1 MEADS
6 SMIPLNTRQGLPPKA
21 FWYVALRSLGAAIG
35 LVLIGRVLQMAP
47 AGSCRGL
54 LCGTASNGHV
64 SIVIYLFAA
73 FLVVNALL
81 RFKWFWFVLTDK
93 NISINSGIF
102 VRRSCTIRFDRIQD
116 INTFRG
122 PLHLLLG
129 LESVAIWTAS
139 VDQRAGKVNRPDGL
153 IVLET
158 DTADWLREYLSDPP
172 AAAAGDSAPS
182 RNRPSA
188 APPSAPRQGS
198 AGLVAV
204 LIVAALV
211 VAGLVG
217 FWRLRTPSP
226 VVAASPPAATG
237 PAAPPAATAPAR
249 LPTPSPA
256 RVQPMR
262 AAQPAANAQAAASQ
276 YGLSCAI
283 RKSLEGV
290 KLCGDLKQ
298 AGRCEHESDFASRP
312 MPEPAVLTVVNRSEE
327 TVKFYWLDPHGARA
341 LYATLGPGGHVDQP
355 SHIGAHWLVSTQ
367 DDRCIGIFSA
377 DTMAVGIF

>member
-1 MEADS
+1 
-6 SMIPLNTRQGLPPKA
+6 MIPLNTRQGLPPKA

-47 AGSCRGL
+47 AGTCRGL
-54 LCGTASNGHV
+54 LCGITPNGLMSV
-64 SIVIYLFAA
+64 VIYIFAA

-81 RFKWFWFVLTDK
+81 RFKWYWFVLTDK

-102 VRRSCTIRFDRIQD
+102 VRKSCTIRFDRIQD

-139 VDQRAGKVNRPDGL
+139 LDQRAGRANRPDGL

-158 DTADWLREYLSDPP
+158 DTADWLREYLADPP
-172 AAAAGDSAPS
+172 AVGVGDLAPS
-182 RNRPSA
+182 RNRQPAALPSG
-188 APPSAPRQGS
+188 PHQGS
-198 AGLVAV
+198 GGLVAV
-204 LIVAALV
+204 LIVAALA

-217 FWRLRTPSP
+217 FWRARAPSP
-226 VVAASPPAATG
+226 VTASLPAATG
-237 PAAPPAATAPAR
+237 PAAPPAAAAPAR
-249 LPTPSPA
+249 VTRPSPG

-262 AAQPAANAQAAASQ
+262 PAQPAASAQAAASE

-283 RKSLEGV
+283 RKSLDGV

-298 AGRCEHESDFASRP
+298 AGRCEHESEFASRP
-312 MPEPAVLTVVNRSEE
+312 MPELAVLTVVNRSDE
-327 TVKFYWLDPHGARA
+327 TVKFYWLGSHGARA
-341 LYATLGPGGHVDQP
+341 LYATLGPGGHVNQP

>member
-1 MEADS
+1 
-6 SMIPLNTRQGLPPKA
+6 MIPLNTRQGLPSKA
-21 FWYVALRSLGAAIG
+21 FWYVALRSLVAAIG

-54 LCGTASNGHV
+54 LCGTTSNGPMSV
-64 SIVIYLFAA
+64 VIYLIAA
-73 FLVVNALL
+73 LLVVNALL
-81 RFKWFWFVLTDK
+81 RFKWFWFVLTEK
-93 NISINSGIF
+93 NISINSGVL
-102 VRRSCTIRFDRIQD
+102 VRKSCTIRLDRIQD
-116 INTFRG
+116 INTFCG
-122 PLHLLLG
+122 PLQLLLG
-129 LESVAIWTAS
+129 LKSVAIWTAS
-139 VDQRAGKVNRPDGL
+139 LDQRSGKVNRPDGL

-158 DTADWLREYLSDPP
+158 DTADWLREYLSDP
-172 AAAAGDSAPS
+172 AAAGVGDSAPS
-182 RNRPSA
+182 RNRPA
-188 APPSAPRQGS
+188 AALPSAPPQGN
-198 AGLVAV
+198 AGLVAA

-217 FWRLRTPSP
+217 LWRVRTPSP
-226 VVAASPPAATG
+226 VAAAPPAATN
-237 PAAPPAATAPAR
+237 PAAPPAAAASAR
-249 LPTPSPA
+249 LPTPSPG

-262 AAQPAANAQAAASQ
+262 AAQPAANAHAAASE

-283 RKSLEGV
+283 RKSLDGV

-312 MPEPAVLTVVNRSEE
+312 MPEPAVLTVVNRSDE
-327 TVKFYWLDPHGARA
+327 TVKFYWLDSHGARA
-341 LYATLGPGGHVDQP
+341 LYATLAPGGHVNQP

>member
-1 MEADS
+1 MS
-6 SMIPLNTRQGLPPKA
+6 
-21 FWYVALRSLGAAIG
+21 V
-35 LVLIGRVLQMAP
+35 
-47 AGSCRGL
+47 
-54 LCGTASNGHV
+54 
-64 SIVIYLFAA
+64 VIYIFAA

-81 RFKWFWFVLTDK
+81 RFKWYWFVLTDK

-102 VRRSCTIRFDRIQD
+102 VRKSCTIRFDRIQD

-139 VDQRAGKVNRPDGL
+139 LDQRAGRANRPDGL

-158 DTADWLREYLSDPP
+158 DTADWLREYLADPP
-172 AAAAGDSAPS
+172 AVGVGDLAPS
-182 RNRPSA
+182 RNRQPAALPSG
-188 APPSAPRQGS
+188 PHQGS
-198 AGLVAV
+198 GGLVAV
-204 LIVAALV
+204 LIVAALA

-217 FWRLRTPSP
+217 FWRARAPSP
-226 VVAASPPAATG
+226 VTASLPAATG
-237 PAAPPAATAPAR
+237 PAAPPAAAAPAR
-249 LPTPSPA
+249 VTRPSPG

-262 AAQPAANAQAAASQ
+262 PAQPAASAQAAASE

-283 RKSLEGV
+283 RKSLDGV

-298 AGRCEHESDFASRP
+298 AGRCEHESEFASRP
-312 MPEPAVLTVVNRSEE
+312 MPEPAVLTVVNRSDE
-327 TVKFYWLDPHGARA
+327 TVKFYWLDSHGARA
-341 LYATLGPGGHVDQP
+341 LYATLGPGGHVNQP